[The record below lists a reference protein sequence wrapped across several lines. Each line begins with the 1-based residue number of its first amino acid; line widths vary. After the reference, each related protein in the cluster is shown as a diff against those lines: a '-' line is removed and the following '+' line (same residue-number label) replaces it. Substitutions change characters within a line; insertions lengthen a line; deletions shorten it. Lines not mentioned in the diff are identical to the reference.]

1 MEKFNLNGVEIFSA
15 GEWNGEKFTV
25 SQLTEMVKNFEAT
38 KHGVRPYLKLGHDK
52 DQKLLQKDGLPAA
65 GWVDKIYIKGDKL
78 VADFV
83 DIPKKIFQL
92 IKAGAYK
99 KVSCE
104 MFFNV
109 KIKERRF
116 SHLLTAVSLLG
127 ADTPAVMN
135 LNDIHA
141 LYFGDEKNEAKCY
154 ELEFKFDEQGELTM
168 SKTENEIKLELD
180 LEAKEAA
187 FAAEKQK
194 ADKLAKEKEQQDQEL
209 AQLRQYK
216 ADAEKKEL
224 EALAKLREEQIKTFT
239 AELTSEK
246 LATPAM
252 KPLIAELLSDKKE
265 FSCKVGDKELK
276 TKEELLKETLKLFAA
291 AKEVNFEEKTQDDTE
306 KNFSADKEKEKDAK
320 IKKLMAEKKMSY
332 KAAYNEVMKENK

>member
-1 MEKFNLNGVEIFSA
+1 MEKFNLKGVEIFSV

-25 SQLTEMVKNFEAT
+25 NQLAEMVKNFEAT
-38 KHGVRPYLKLGHDK
+38 KQGVRPYLKLGHDK

-65 GWVDKIYIKGDKL
+65 GWVDKIYLKGDKL

-109 KIKERRF
+109 KIKEQKF

-141 LYFGDEKNEAKCY
+141 LYFGDEKNEPKCY

-168 SKTENEIKLELD
+168 SKTEAEIKLELD

-194 ADKLAKEKEQQDQEL
+194 ADKLAQEKADQEKELE
-209 AQLRQYK
+209 QLRQFK
-216 ADAEKKEL
+216 AEAEKKEL

-239 AELTSEK
+239 TELVSEK

-252 KPLIAELLSDKKE
+252 KPLIADLLSDKKE
-265 FSCKVGDKELK
+265 FSHKAGEKELK
-276 TKEELLKETLKLFAA
+276 TKEEILKETLKLFAA
-291 AKEVNFEEKTQDDTE
+291 AKEVNFEEQTKDDSE
-306 KNFSADKEKEKDAK
+306 KNFSADKVKDQDAK
-320 IKKLMAEKKMSY
+320 IKKLMADKKMSY
-332 KAAYNEVMKENK
+332 KQAYNEIMKEKK